1 MSLLRSGGAR
11 GEDLRIVLDA
21 ELGKSLGR
29 NGVVFENLAGADE
42 VDGVGGS
49 VRSGGDVVAERG
61 EGPGLEVHLFQNPR
75 PCPSYLQFRHR
86 STLGFLRGGFLIS
99 KVCVPRS

>member
-1 MSLLRSGGAR
+1 VSLLRSGGAR

-42 VDGVGGS
+42 VDGVGGGG
-49 VRSGGDVVAERG
+49 VRSGGDEVAERSQ
-61 EGPGLEVHLFQNPR
+61 GPRLEVHLFQHPC
-75 PCPSYLQFRHR
+75 PCPSYLQSRHR
-86 STLGFLRGGFLIS
+86 SSHTRFL
-99 KVCVPRS
+99 KVNGKVETE